1 MEEYLS
7 TFDMNHFLY
16 LRFGANF
23 TNRRVMEVNID
34 SGWGRIIDESGEGGK
49 WLVGFVTEEER
60 NTTKMTV
67 VLCLD
72 TNLDEG
78 IFVQNTFVGET

>member
-1 MEEYLS
+1 
-7 TFDMNHFLY
+7 
-16 LRFGANF
+16 
-23 TNRRVMEVNID
+23 MEVNID
-34 SGWGRIIDESGEGGK
+34 SGWGRIIDKRGEGGK

>member
-1 MEEYLS
+1 
-7 TFDMNHFLY
+7 
-16 LRFGANF
+16 
-23 TNRRVMEVNID
+23 MEVNID
-34 SGWGRIIDESGEGGK
+34 SGWGRIIDESGEEGK

-72 TNLDEG
+72 TNLDECV
-78 IFVQNTFVGET
+78 FV